1 MPKKLGPKLMPLRP
15 DLDSPRNEDWEVI
28 DFKFLQKVY
37 EINMRFGFRNLNTI
51 IREEDSKQFETT
63 EIKPKMKSPV
73 QCCKENSRNR
83 TIGDP
88 QTTRSVSRRK
98 INY

>member
-1 MPKKLGPKLMPLRP
+1 MPTKLAPKLMALMP

-28 DFKFLQKVY
+28 DFKFLQKVQ

-63 EIKPKMKSPV
+63 ENKQEKKNPV
-73 QCCKENSRNR
+73 NCFKENSRNR
-83 TIGDP
+83 SLGES
-88 QTTRSVSRRK
+88 QTTNCVARRH
-98 INY
+98 IQY